1 MIEQPPIFTPKDLA
15 KVFFDKSTD
24 EILTALIDK
33 INEEYEYWDTV
44 KYKKR
49 PESCSSAQELWTR
62 VKASRIKSTINTWDN
77 YNISFALT
85 NRMQR
90 MCHEFDM
97 NFGGS
102 WGNST
107 VLSNENREQ
116 YLISSLMEEAIF
128 SSQMEGAATTRK
140 VAKDMLRRKMAPK
153 DKPSASL

>member
-62 VKASRIKSTINTWDN
+62 VKASRIKSTINTWDK

-107 VLSNENREQ
+107 VLSNENN
-116 YLISSLMEEAIF
+116 LISQEDAESYQYDIDFAGNCGFAGSGRDSCLWADAEA
-128 SSQMEGAATTRK
+128 
-140 VAKDMLRRKMAPK
+140 
-153 DKPSASL
+153 